1 MVESISMM
9 VSMSNPYHTPV
20 LLQACIDFLN
30 IEPGGT
36 YVDLT
41 FGGGGH
47 SAHILK
53 QLGPKGK
60 LFAFDQ
66 DEAAQKNILKDA
78 RFTLIP
84 QNFRYLKNYLRLY
97 GVTKVNGILGD
108 LGVSSHQFDEA
119 DRGFS
124 IRFDA
129 ELDMRMNRQND
140 LTAKKIVN
148 EYEPKKLMQ
157 VFKEYGE
164 IHNASKLVGNIVEA
178 RSSKEI
184 TTTNDLKEVI
194 ANCTPKFEE
203 NKFLARVF
211 QALRIEVNQE
221 MEALKECLTQCVEIL
236 DQGGRLVVI
245 SYHSLEDRL
254 VKNLIRAGNIEG
266 IEEKDIIYGTGKK
279 IFKTLSSKP
288 ILPSEE
294 EIEKNPR
301 ARSAK
306 LRVGEKL

>member
-1 MVESISMM
+1 
-9 VSMSNPYHTPV
+9 MSEYHNPV
-20 LLQACIDFLN
+20 LLQACIDNLD
-30 IEPGGT
+30 IKPDGI

-53 QLGPKGK
+53 QLNEKGK

-66 DEAAQKNILKDA
+66 DEDAQKNAIKDP

-84 QNFRYLKNYLRLY
+84 HNFRHLKNYLRLY
-97 GVTKVNGILGD
+97 GVNKVDGILGD

-119 DRGFS
+119 SRGFS
-124 IRFDA
+124 IRFDS
-129 ELDMRMNRQND
+129 ELDMRMNQQNL

-148 EYEPKKLMQ
+148 EYSDKQLIHI
-157 VFKEYGE
+157 FKTYAE
-164 IHNASKLVGNIVEA
+164 IHNAA
-178 RSSKEI
+178 RLAFVICAAREEKEI
-184 TTTNDLKEVI
+184 STTNELKEVI
-194 ANCTPKFEE
+194 SSCTPKFEE
-203 NKFLARVF
+203 HKYLAKVF

-221 MEALKECLTQCVEIL
+221 LEALKECLTQCVEIL
-236 DQGGRLVVI
+236 DSGARLVVI

-254 VKNLIRAGNIEG
+254 VKNIIRAGNVEG
-266 IEEKDIIYGTGKK
+266 IEEKDVVFGTSKK
-279 IFKTLSSKP
+279 IFKNLTSKP

-294 EIEKNPR
+294 EIKINTR

-306 LRVGEKL
+306 LRVAIKI